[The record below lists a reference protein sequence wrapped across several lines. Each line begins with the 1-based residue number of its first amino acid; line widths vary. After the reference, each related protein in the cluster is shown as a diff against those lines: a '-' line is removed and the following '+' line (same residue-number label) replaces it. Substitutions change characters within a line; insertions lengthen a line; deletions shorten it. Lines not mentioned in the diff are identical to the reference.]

1 MKKKLFILL
10 SLTLLLTACKNN
22 TANDNKETAKE
33 TQQETNNEDM
43 TKAQGVYLGNG
54 FFSEEIIVE
63 GKIYNQ
69 LMQVQTPEGTNLEL
83 GKFYKYEYDGTT
95 SSLPIRT
102 SVEKIEA
109 LALTKVQ
116 KISED
121 TANEILQYV
130 ENSKAIYKET
140 DKKLEKSEKV
150 TDESLDQL
158 DKKTVMIVYGK
169 DSDKL
174 VETLKEKGFEII
186 LEMIE

>member
-33 TQQETNNEDM
+33 TRQETNNEGM

-54 FFSEEIIVE
+54 FFAEETVFE
-63 GKIYNQ
+63 GKTFNQ
-69 LMQVQTPEGTNLEL
+69 LIQVHTPEGTNLEL
-83 GKFYKYEYDGTT
+83 GKFYEYEYDGTT

-121 TANEILQYV
+121 TANEILDYV

-140 DKKLEKSEKV
+140 DKKLEKSEEI

-158 DKKTVMIVYGK
+158 DRKTVMIVYGK
-169 DSDKL
+169 DSAKL

>member
-1 MKKKLFILL
+1 MKRKLFILL

-22 TANDNKETAKE
+22 AANDNKETSKE
-33 TQQETNNEDM
+33 TRQETEMEEM
-43 TKAQGVYLGNG
+43 TKAQGVYLGKG
-54 FFSEEIIVE
+54 FFAEEIVVE
-63 GKIYNQ
+63 GKTYNQ

-83 GKFYKYEYDGTT
+83 GKFYEYEYDGTT

-116 KISED
+116 EISED

-140 DKKLEKSEKV
+140 DKKLAKSEKV
-150 TDESLDQL
+150 TDESLEKL
-158 DKKTVMIVYGK
+158 DRKTVMIVYGK

-174 VETLKEKGFEII
+174 IETLKEKGFEII
-186 LEMIE
+186 LEMIK